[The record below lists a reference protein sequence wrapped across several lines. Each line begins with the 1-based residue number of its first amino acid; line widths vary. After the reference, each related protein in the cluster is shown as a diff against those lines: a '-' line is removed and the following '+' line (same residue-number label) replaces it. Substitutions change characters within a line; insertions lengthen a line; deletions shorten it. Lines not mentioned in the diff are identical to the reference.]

1 VGRQKSIRRVTSCSG
16 IGLHTGVE
24 VTMTLRP
31 LAPNTGIVFRRLD
44 LPRDFLVE
52 ATPENIL
59 DVHYATTLGKGGV
72 EVKTVEHLLAALA
85 GLGIDN
91 LLVELTGPEVPAMDG
106 SAAPFVELIL
116 EAGIRRYYVPKTYL
130 RVTRPIMID
139 MGNRSIQVLPSDR
152 FRVHYSMQFDHP
164 RFPEQHIQLEISR
177 RTFMKDIAASRTYGF
192 LRDLEYLRSR
202 GLARGGSLENAV
214 VIGEDGAL
222 NDLRFEDEL
231 VRHKVLDLIGDLYLL
246 GRPLRGT
253 VIAKGAGHFLH
264 TALVREIQ
272 RHLESDQVS
281 RSVVAAP
288 EPLPF
293 PFPVTPRPLGSPAL

>member
-1 VGRQKSIRRVTSCSG
+1 MSCSG
-16 IGLHTGVE
+16 IGLHTGLE

-31 LAPNTGIVFRRLD
+31 SAPNTGIVFRRLD
-44 LPRDFLVE
+44 LPGDLLVE
-52 ATPENIL
+52 ARPENIL

-72 EVKTVEHLLAALA
+72 EVKTVEHLLAAFA

-91 LLVELTGPEVPAMDG
+91 LVVELTGPEVPIMDG

-116 EAGIRRYYVPKTYL
+116 EAGIRRHYVPKTYL
-130 RVTRPIMID
+130 RVTRPITID
-139 MGNRSIQVLPSDR
+139 MGNRSIQVLPSHR
-152 FRVHYSMQFDHP
+152 FRVHYSMQFDHS
-164 RFPEQHIQLEISR
+164 RFQEQHIQLEISR
-177 RTFMKDIAASRTYGF
+177 KTFMREIAASRTYGF
-192 LRDLEYLRSR
+192 LRDVEYLRSR

-253 VIAKGAGHFLH
+253 VIAKGAGHLLH

-281 RSVVAAP
+281 RSVVAFP
-288 EPLPF
+288 EPLSF
-293 PFPVTPRPLGSPAL
+293 PLTVTPRPLSSPAL

>member
-1 VGRQKSIRRVTSCSG
+1 
-16 IGLHTGVE
+16 
-24 VTMTLRP
+24 MTLRP
-31 LAPNTGIVFRRLD
+31 SSPNTGIVFRRSD
-44 LPRDFLVE
+44 LPGDVRIE
-52 ATPENIL
+52 ARPENIL

-72 EVKTVEHLLAALA
+72 EIKTVEHLLAALA

-91 LLVELTGPEVPAMDG
+91 LVVELTGPEVPVMDG
-106 SAAPFVELIL
+106 SAAPFVELML
-116 EAGIRRYYVPKTYL
+116 EAGIRRYYLPKTYL
-130 RVTRPIMID
+130 RVARPITID
-139 MGNRSIQVLPSDR
+139 MGNRSIQVLPSHR

-164 RFPEQHIQLEISR
+164 RFHEQEIQLEISR
-177 RTFMKDIAASRTYGF
+177 RTFIREIAASRTYGF
-192 LRDLEYLRSR
+192 LRDVEYLRSR

-222 NDLRFEDEL
+222 NGLRFEDEL

-253 VIAKGAGHFLH
+253 VIAKGAGHLLH

-281 RSVVAAP
+281 RSVVATP

-293 PFPVTPRPLGSPAL
+293 PFPVTPRPLGSPAV

>member
-1 VGRQKSIRRVTSCSG
+1 MGRQKTIRRVIGCSG
-16 IGLHTGVE
+16 IGLHTGQE
-24 VTMTLRP
+24 VTMLLRP
-31 LAPNTGIVFRRLD
+31 APPNTGIVFQRLD
-44 LPRDFLVE
+44 LPGDFCIE
-52 ATPENIL
+52 ARPENIL
-59 DVHYATTLGKGGV
+59 DVHYATTLGKSGV

-91 LLVELTGPEVPAMDG
+91 LTVELTGPEVPVMDG

-116 EAGIRRYYVPKTYL
+116 EAGIRRYYVPKTYI
-130 RVTRPIMID
+130 RVTRPITID
-139 MGNRSIQVLPSDR
+139 MGNRSIQLLPSNR

-164 RFPEQHIQLEISR
+164 RFHQQRIELEISR
-177 RTFMKDIAASRTYGF
+177 KTFIREIAASRTYGF
-192 LRDLEYLRSR
+192 LRDVEYLRSR

-222 NDLRFEDEL
+222 NGLRFEDEL

-253 VIAKGAGHFLH
+253 VIAKGAGHLLH

-281 RSVVAAP
+281 RSVVAS
-288 EPLPF
+288 PL
-293 PFPVTPRPLGSPAL
+293 PVTPRPLSSPAL